1 MFTKTACPLTDD
13 DCDYVVPEDGEQ
25 ESPRST
31 TPTVMMV
38 MREKRI
44 VGRLA
49 RTRYG
54 YLFGRRVMATN
65 VRLLCHFPLTLPGPL
80 FG

>member
-31 TPTVMMV
+31 TPTVMM
-38 MREKRI
+38 

>member
-31 TPTVMMV
+31 TPTVMTV
-38 MREKRI
+38 QREKRM
-44 VGRLA
+44 VRRLA
-49 RTRYG
+49 
-54 YLFGRRVMATN
+54 
-65 VRLLCHFPLTLPGPL
+65 
-80 FG
+80 

>member
-31 TPTVMMV
+31 TPTVMMA
-38 MREKRI
+38 REKRI